1 MLTQRGGLPVTLFEQ
16 RTELSPTRRC
26 TVSGVPSGSG
36 SLSVVVVMV
45 MVMFLPM
52 MTLAIEITATMV
64 VTMVRVVVITTAEQQ
79 GGRKG
84 HA

>member
-1 MLTQRGGLPVTLFEQ
+1 M
-16 RTELSPTRRC
+16 
-26 TVSGVPSGSG
+26 
-36 SLSVVVVMV
+36 MV